1 MKISNSPF
9 PGLRFLHKQNA
20 VVRGSFE
27 RLASGSR
34 IPRASSDA
42 AGLAISESLRA
53 QSASQA
59 QGVRNLNDG
68 ISAARIAE
76 GALDESSN
84 ILGRL
89 RELSIQSQ
97 NGTLNG
103 QQRQAI
109 QREFDSLS
117 EQLSDI
123 SQNTDFNGKP
133 LLDGSERIEIVDGS
147 GGAATEVAVDD
158 QSAAALGVEGL
169 DASDPASLH
178 RIDAA
183 IAQVSSA
190 RAELG
195 ATENRLAS
203 QVRSHLVAHEN
214 TVAAESRIRDT
225 DFAKETSNLVG
236 QRILQEAAVAV
247 RAQANVSTRAT
258 LQLLKGA

>member
-1 MKISNSPF
+1 MKISTHSP
-9 PGLRFLHKQNA
+9 GQRYLQRQNQGIG
-20 VVRGSFE
+20 RSLE

-34 IPRASSDA
+34 IPRASADA

-53 QSASQA
+53 ESASLS

-68 ISAARIAE
+68 ISAARVAE

-89 RELSIQSQ
+89 RELSIQSR

-123 SQNTDFNGKP
+123 SQNSDFNGKK
-133 LLDGSERIEIVDGS
+133 LLDGSDTVAVVDGTD
-147 GGAATEVAVDD
+147 GEATELAVDD

-169 DASDPASLH
+169 DASDPASLD
-178 RIDAA
+178 RIDQA
-183 IAQVSSA
+183 ISQVSSA

-195 ATENRLAS
+195 ATENRLSS
-203 QVRSHLVAHEN
+203 QVRSHMIAIEN
-214 TVAAESRIRDT
+214 TQAANSRIRDT
-225 DFAKETSNLVG
+225 DFAKETSNLMSK
-236 QRILQEAAVAV
+236 RILQDAGVAV
-247 RAQANVSTRAT
+247 RAQANAT
-258 LQLLKGA
+258 ARSMLQLLKGL